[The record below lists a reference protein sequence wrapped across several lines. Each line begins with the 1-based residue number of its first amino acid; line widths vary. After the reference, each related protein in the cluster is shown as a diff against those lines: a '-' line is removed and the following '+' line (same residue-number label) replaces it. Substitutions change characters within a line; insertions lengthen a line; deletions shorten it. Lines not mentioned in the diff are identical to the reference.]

1 MRRTLP
7 AAADTPLR
15 DGEHMTTTTDATTTD
30 QRRRPSDDAALLDRI
45 RKLFAK
51 SRSTSNPHE
60 AELFARKAA
69 DLAARHRVDP
79 QRLLASVG
87 TDELTIRKIELGR
100 GAYVRARLSLLV
112 AVADHHDARV
122 VFETT
127 PTGTI
132 ALVAGFASD
141 LDVIELMYGS
151 LHQQAAAQ
159 MSTIRRATGA
169 ATQRYRRSFLFGFAN
184 RVGELLD
191 EARSDAEAVVELG
204 SDGEAAS
211 VALVLRQRADRVGEH
226 ARNSFGRVRSA
237 RRPAA
242 AQADAW
248 HDGSAA
254 AEQADIGRSRL
265 AGRAEIGP

>member
-1 MRRTLP
+1 
-7 AAADTPLR
+7 
-15 DGEHMTTTTDATTTD
+15 MTTTTDATTTD

-127 PTGTI
+127 RTGTI

-141 LDVIELMYGS
+141 LDVIEL
-151 LHQQAAAQ
+151 
-159 MSTIRRATGA
+159 R
-169 ATQRYRRSFLFGFAN
+169 
-184 RVGELLD
+184 
-191 EARSDAEAVVELG
+191 
-204 SDGEAAS
+204 
-211 VALVLRQRADRVGEH
+211 
-226 ARNSFGRVRSA
+226 
-237 RRPAA
+237 
-242 AQADAW
+242 
-248 HDGSAA
+248 
-254 AEQADIGRSRL
+254 
-265 AGRAEIGP
+265 

>member
-1 MRRTLP
+1 
-7 AAADTPLR
+7 
-15 DGEHMTTTTDATTTD
+15 MTTTTDATSTN
-30 QRRRPSDDAALLDRI
+30 QRSRPVDDEALLDRI

-79 QRLLASVG
+79 ERLLSTASS
-87 TDELTIRKIELGR
+87 DQLDIRRIELGR

-112 AVADHHDARV
+112 AIADHHDVRV
-122 VFETT
+122 VFEATS
-127 PTGTI
+127 TGTV
-132 ALVAGFASD
+132 ALLAGFTSD
-141 LDVIELMYGS
+141 LDVVELMYAS
-151 LHQQAAAQ
+151 LHQQASSQ
-159 MSTIRRATGA
+159 MSTIRRATGP

-191 EARSDAEAVVELG
+191 EARADAEAGVRTEPG
-204 SDGEAAS
+204 GGTS
-211 VALVLRQRADRVGEH
+211 VALVLRERADRVGEH
-226 ARNSFGRVRSA
+226 ARKSFGRVRSA

-254 AEQADIGRSRL
+254 ADRADIGRARL
-265 AGRAEIGP
+265 SGRGEIGP